1 MPKLLVNIDVNDL
14 AEAVAFYTAAF
25 PLTPSRRFGQTA
37 VELTG
42 AEVPI
47 YLLLKAPATPP
58 FPEAATTRDYGRH
71 WTPVH
76 FDFVVEQLENAVER
90 ATGAGARTESAIERH
105 PWGRMALMSD
115 PFGHGF
121 CLLELGPGGYDAIA
135 TPWGAP

>member
-1 MPKLLVNIDVNDL
+1 MPNLLINIDVNDL

-25 PLTPSRRFGQTA
+25 QLTPSRRFGRTA

-47 YLLLKAPATPP
+47 YLLLRATATPT
-58 FPEAATTRDYGRH
+58 FPAATTARDYGRH

-76 FDFVVEQLENAVER
+76 FDFVVVQLEDAVER
-90 ATGAGARTESAIERH
+90 ATRAGARTESAIQSY

-115 PFGHGF
+115 PFGNGF
-121 CLLELGPGGYDAIA
+121 CLLELSPGGYDAIA
-135 TPWGAP
+135 TPYGAP